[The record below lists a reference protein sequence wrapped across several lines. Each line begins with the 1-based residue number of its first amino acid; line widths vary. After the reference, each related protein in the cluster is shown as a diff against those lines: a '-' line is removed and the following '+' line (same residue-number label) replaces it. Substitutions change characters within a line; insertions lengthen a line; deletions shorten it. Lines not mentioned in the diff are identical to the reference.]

1 MKARRRHAGTKATPL
16 MTAQAETLPDFAP
29 SPEALLEQSEDVQR
43 VRRAVADLPDEHRQV
58 IELRFFADAAL
69 DEIAA
74 ILEVPLGTVKS
85 RLHNGLKKL
94 RKQNLV
100 VNFFP
105 SAGESPARLP

>member
-1 MKARRRHAGTKATPL
+1 M
-16 MTAQAETLPDFAP
+16 
-29 SPEALLEQSEDVQR
+29 LEQSEDAQR